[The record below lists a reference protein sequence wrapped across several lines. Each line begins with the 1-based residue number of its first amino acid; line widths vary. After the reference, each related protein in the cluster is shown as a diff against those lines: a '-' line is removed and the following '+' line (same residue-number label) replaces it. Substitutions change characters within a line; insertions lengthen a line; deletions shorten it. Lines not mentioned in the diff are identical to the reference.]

1 MIGRREP
8 PTRMTV
14 QTRHDVSYPYRID
27 PYRPDRFSNRAGK
40 RPLVVVHGFSAQL
53 YPMQALMH
61 VLADQLAE
69 KYCVYQY
76 AFETFG
82 GIVPN
87 DLSLEEASRILG
99 SELLRVQ
106 REDGLSD
113 GVAFVGHSTGGLIAR
128 RCFIDHRKALGSG
141 SFVFL
146 GTPHQGAEIAEL
158 KNTITFTFLH
168 HEKQTRELAAGS
180 DFIWRLNRDWSTLE
194 PEAIEKVLCV
204 VGTKSDA
211 KALGYLPTGAW
222 VQADGVVRATSAAL
236 APRPG
241 QRCVLLHLPL
251 DHGALKDIDPQ
262 WQKPGRV
269 SRGNFEGPPVPTR
282 DLPFMATVGFLKD
295 EYRKPGETLS
305 DPAALWVWCVD
316 YLQTCELEW
325 RQTVADAEVFER
337 TPEGKWREKADA
349 GHSDLVKVGLE
360 PPPPPVGSSL
370 PAEPTFKDNLT
381 AYSDEVSKYWSGET
395 SGAALVRL
403 DYLNIPPE
411 PVLVDLLD
419 ASNASALAAVAN
431 HPAASIRV
439 GMRWATLYAPAL
451 AAGEHRIVWAYA
463 GRTFEAKFRV
473 TPHLTTLIEIDG
485 FSGDVSDLT
494 GEAARAVKET
504 ADGHAYL
511 KHLVRTKKWDLET
524 VKPSIDLRRKP

>member
-1 MIGRREP
+1 MI
-8 PTRMTV
+8 V
-14 QTRHDVSYPYRID
+14 QIRPDVSYPYRID
-27 PYRPDRFSNRAGK
+27 PYRPDQFSSRAGK
-40 RPLVVVHGFSAQL
+40 RPLVVVHGFSAQI

-61 VLADQLAE
+61 VLADQLAG
-69 KYCVYQY
+69 YCIYQY

-87 DLSLEEASRILG
+87 DVSLEDASRILG

-106 REDGLSD
+106 REHGLAS

-128 RCFIDHRKALGSG
+128 RCFIDHREALGKG

-158 KNTITFTFLH
+158 KNKITATFLH

-180 DFIWRLNRDWSTLE
+180 DFIWRLNRDWSALE
-194 PEAIEKVLCV
+194 RDVIEKVLCV
-204 VGTKSDA
+204 VGTRSDR
-211 KALGYLPTGAW
+211 KALGYLPTGDW

-241 QRCVLLHLPL
+241 QRCILLHLPL

-269 SRGNFEGPPVPTR
+269 SSGNFEGPPVPTR
-282 DLPFMATVGFLKD
+282 DLPFIATVGFLKD
-295 EYRKPGETLS
+295 EYRKRGEALS
-305 DPAALWVWCVD
+305 DSAALWGWCAD
-316 YLQTCELEW
+316 YLQACELEW
-325 RQTVADAEVFER
+325 RQTAADAEVFER
-337 TPEGKWREKADA
+337 TPDGKWRERPDT
-349 GHSDLVKVGLE
+349 GHSDMVKVGLE
-360 PPPPPVGSSL
+360 PPPPPIGSSL
-370 PAEPTFKDNLT
+370 PNEPTFKDDLT
-381 AYSDEVSKYWSGET
+381 TYSAEVSKYWSGEA

-403 DYLNIPPE
+403 DYLSIPPE
-411 PVLVDLLD
+411 PVFVDLFN
-419 ASNASALAAVAN
+419 ANNASVIAAVAS
-431 HPAASIRV
+431 HPAASVRV

-451 AAGEHRIVWAYA
+451 AAGEHRIVWEHA

-485 FSGDVSDLT
+485 FSGAVRDLT
-494 GEAARAVKET
+494 GEGARAVKET

-511 KHLVRTKKWDLET
+511 KHLVRTKKWNLEI